1 MIAITSKL
9 KHTQNSIRNAVAP
22 FLLYE
27 FRNLTTRS
35 PIKLINPQNP
45 PTQNR
50 CKTHKKPTT
59 ARDRT
64 NTHTQIKLQRDKTLK
79 DATRNSPQRGTPSKL
94 HSPRTQSISSNK
106 QRRILLTGKKT
117 HLHRKK
123 KIRDKNSSCGGNLDN
138 RAVRWMRAEEKT
150 LDWEL

>member
-117 HLHRKK
+117 LLVERNTCTERRKFGTK
-123 KIRDKNSSCGGNLDN
+123 TPH
-138 RAVRWMRAEEKT
+138 AEEIWT
-150 LDWEL
+150 TAQSGG